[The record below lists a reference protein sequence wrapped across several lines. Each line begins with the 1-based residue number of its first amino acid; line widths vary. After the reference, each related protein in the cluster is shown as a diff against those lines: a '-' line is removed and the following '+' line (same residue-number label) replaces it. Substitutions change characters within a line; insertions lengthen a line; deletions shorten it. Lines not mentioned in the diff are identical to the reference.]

1 MRIAKRV
8 QAMFVL
14 GAYGMFVV
22 LGGCEWRPFGAD
34 TGDKGDAGTVA
45 QRPACTDKV
54 SACRNKCYQ
63 ADLGWT
69 CSNCCD
75 RNGAACDKAE
85 DYSFYACLDQK

>member
-8 QAMFVL
+8 PAMFVL

-34 TGDKGDAGTVA
+34 TGDKGDAGTIQEKA
-45 QRPACTDKV
+45 ECTDKL

-63 ADLGWT
+63 ADIGWRCT
-69 CSNCCD
+69 RCCEQNAESCD
-75 RNGAACDKAE
+75 RGE
-85 DYSFYACLDQK
+85 SYSFNACLDL